1 MNAKECWIAPDTCL
15 QAKTHESEWIWKRRD
30 LEELSDNATFT
41 SLLAWERLLSLKG
54 LNLKSRSSDQQSF
67 WQFNSTNIGNGDTL
81 WSLKV
86 SFENFVNLCFFIIR
100 VMRKINFQVC
110 WQIVEFKPDALSP
123 EPWRR
128 KKYFPVWYFTSI
140 PSSRATDSGDW
151 KVDMIISLY
160 FWTSF
165 CQAQHRFPPKND
177 KLISSFSYLPCE
189 LEAICTMNWIIRS
202 SSRNSYG
209 VDHSSESQPAPAR
222 PTAAP

>member
-1 MNAKECWIAPDTCL
+1 M
-15 QAKTHESEWIWKRRD
+15 Q
-30 LEELSDNATFT
+30 
-41 SLLAWERLLSLKG
+41 LSLRCWHEKDCF
-54 LNLKSRSSDQQSF
+54 LWRVWTWKADHRISSHSDSSIVLKISF
-67 WQFNSTNIGNGDTL
+67 ISTNIGNGDTL

-128 KKYFPVWYFTSI
+128 IKYFPVWYFTSI

-165 CQAQHRFPPKND
+165 CQAQHRLPPKND
-177 KLISSFSYLPCE
+177 KLIFSFSYLPCE
-189 LEAICTMNWIIRS
+189 LEAICTMNRIITS